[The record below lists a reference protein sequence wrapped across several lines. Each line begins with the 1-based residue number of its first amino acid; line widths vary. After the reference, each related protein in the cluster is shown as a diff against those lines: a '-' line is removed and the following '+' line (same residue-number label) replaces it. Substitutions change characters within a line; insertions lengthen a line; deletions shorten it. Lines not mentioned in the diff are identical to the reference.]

1 MRFETLLEGLFFM
14 ALYFTF
20 LYIMLSRLYNKAER
34 KVRKHIV
41 TLYNN
46 DPSDFELVFA
56 SAICYAS
63 SSKSRAKLSVPRLVC
78 EHRFK
83 NALPEIDMID
93 GRLHVK
99 IHNTWIDMSD
109 GKKVP
114 V

>member
-20 LYIMLSRLYNKAER
+20 LYLMVSHLYYKAER

-41 TLYNN
+41 TIYNN
-46 DPSDFELVFA
+46 DHADFELVFT
-56 SAICYAS
+56 SAIHYAS
-63 SSKSRAKLSVPRLVC
+63 SSRSRAKLSVPRLVC

-83 NALPEIDMID
+83 SAFPEITMIND
-93 GRLHVK
+93 RLHIK
-99 IHNTWIDMSD
+99 LHNTWIDMSD